1 MKQILTLIL
10 GAAIISMIASCD
22 RQAQPAGESAKLN
35 FQISGAT

>member
-10 GAAIISMIASCD
+10 GAAIVSLIASCA
-22 RQAQPAGESAKLN
+22 RQASPAGKSTKLN